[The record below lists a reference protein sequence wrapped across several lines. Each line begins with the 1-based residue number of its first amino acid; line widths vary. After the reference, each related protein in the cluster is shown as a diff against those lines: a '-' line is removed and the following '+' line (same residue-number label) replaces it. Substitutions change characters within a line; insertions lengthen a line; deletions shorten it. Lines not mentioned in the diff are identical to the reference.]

1 MMNAELQMQLST
13 LKTEALR
20 AEARNERD
28 ARAVRAYE
36 RARALLERLA
46 RLDASNGPKALRA

>member
-1 MMNAELQMQLST
+1 MNAELQMQLST

-20 AEARNERD
+20 AEARNERA